1 MGRKRIVIVGTSF
14 AGYTAALELKELV
27 GDNHDIT
34 VIANTHTFLFFPSLI
49 WYPFGLR
56 KEKDI
61 TFDVRPIYQSHGIE
75 FLEQEVSGFL
85 PAENQVLLKEGALLS
100 YDYLLIGTGP
110 KVDYDYIPGLREHS
124 HSIVGLAVAERTRLA
139 WNKFLEDPG
148 PVVIASAQGAVCFG
162 AAYEF
167 LFNVRY

>member
-61 TFDVRPIYQSHGIE
+61 TFDVRPIYPRHGIE

-85 PAENQVLLKEGALLS
+85 PAENKILLKEGAPLS

-110 KVDYDYIPGLREHS
+110 KVDYDYIPGLR
-124 HSIVGLAVAERTRLA
+124 
-139 WNKFLEDPG
+139 
-148 PVVIASAQGAVCFG
+148 
-162 AAYEF
+162 
-167 LFNVRY
+167 